1 MAGTGKKKGA
11 TQKPSAEGTAKKS
24 TAEKKDK
31 KESGAKKS
39 TGKTDAGKKSDKKD
53 AEKNKPKK
61 ADKGTPKKSENKK
74 APKKDAPKSTPKKS
88 ADKSEPKK
96 DAPKSGAEKNIVK
109 NTAESS
115 PFGPILGM
123 PMPPMDRPEP
133 PEHRPEPPMDRPE
146 RPEGPRP
153 PMHKKRMLAFALA
166 VLAVL
171 LCLWIGSLLLD
182 GQGESWDVQQTPYQT
197 PAPTAVQT
205 AAHMQGDSLLTVRF
219 LDVGQ
224 ADSALLCCD
233 GHFMLIDG
241 GNRGDSNVVYTVLEK
256 AGAQHLDIMV
266 GTHAHEDHIGG
277 LPGAFEYA
285 DADLTLCPVSGYTSR
300 VFEVFVANAKKKGGG
315 ITVPNVGDTYM
326 LGRAKVTILG
336 VNGGAETNDT
346 SIVLKVQLG
355 EISFLFTGDAEHEA
369 EEAMLQAGVDLSAT
383 VLKVGHHGSDTS
395 TSYAFLRA
403 VMPKYAVI
411 SVGEGNDY
419 GHPTEEALSKL
430 RDAKAELYRTDKQG
444 DIVFT
449 TDGREIWVTTD
460 KTAAKKSLWTTGDKK
475 KVEPTAAPE
484 IAVWYSGTGNKY
496 HVRAD
501 CSGMQNPEK
510 LTLTEAENR
519 GLILC
524 LRCGGDGV
532 KEKRMP

>member
-11 TQKPSAEGTAKKS
+11 APKPSAEGTAKKD
-24 TAEKKDK
+24 TAEKKNK

-39 TGKTDAGKKSDKKD
+39 TGKKDTGKKSDKKD

-61 ADKGTPKKSENKK
+61 ADKGTPKKS
-74 APKKDAPKSTPKKS
+74 ADRSTPKKS
-88 ADKSEPKK
+88 EKKKAPKK

-133 PEHRPEPPMDRPE
+133 PKDRPEPPEHRPEPSVDRPE

-166 VLAVL
+166 ALAVL

-182 GQGESWDVQQTPYQT
+182 GQGESWDVQQTSYQT

-205 AAHMQGDSLLTVRF
+205 AAHAQGDSLLTVRF

-224 ADSALLCCD
+224 ADSALLSCD
-233 GHFMLIDG
+233 GRFMLIDG

-285 DADLTLCPVSGYTSR
+285 DADLTLCPVTGYPSR
-300 VFEVFVANAKKKGGG
+300 VFEVFAANAKKKGGG
-315 ITVPNVGDTYM
+315 ITVPHVGDTYM
-326 LGRAKVTILG
+326 LGSAQVTILG

-369 EEAMLQAGVDLSAT
+369 EEAMLQAGADLSAT

-395 TSYAFLRA
+395 TSYPFLRA

-430 RDAKAELYRTDKQG
+430 RDVKAELYRTDKQG

-460 KTAAKKSLWTTGDKK
+460 KKATQKSLWTTGDKK

-484 IAVWYSGTGNKY
+484 IAVWYSGAGNKY

>member
-1 MAGTGKKKGA
+1 MAGTEKKKGA
-11 TQKPSAEGTAKKS
+11 TQKPSAEGTAKKD
-24 TAEKKDK
+24 TAEKKNK
-31 KESGAKKS
+31 KGSGAQKS
-39 TGKTDAGKKSDKKD
+39 TGKKDTEKKSDKKD
-53 AEKNKPKK
+53 AGKSKPKK
-61 ADKGTPKKSENKK
+61 AEDKGTPKKS
-74 APKKDAPKSTPKKS
+74 ADRSVPKKDAPKS
-88 ADKSEPKK
+88 APKK
-96 DAPKSGAEKNIVK
+96 DASKSGAEKNLAK
-109 NTAESS
+109 NTAERS
-115 PFGPILGM
+115 PFGPMLGM
-123 PMPPMDRPEP
+123 PRPPIDRPEP
-133 PEHRPEPPMDRPE
+133 PKDRPEPPPDRPE
-146 RPEGPRP
+146 RFDGERPSRP

-171 LCLWIGSLLLD
+171 LCLWIGSQLLD
-182 GQGESWDVQQTPYQT
+182 GQGENWDVQQTPYQT

-205 AAHMQGDSLLTVRF
+205 AAHVQGDSLLTVRF

-224 ADSALLCCD
+224 ADSALLSCD

-256 AGAQHLDIMV
+256 EGARHLDIMV

-285 DADLTLCPVSGYTSR
+285 EADLTLCPVTGYGSR
-300 VFEVFVANAKKKGGG
+300 VFEVFAANAKKKGGG
-315 ITVPNVGDTYM
+315 ITVPKVGDTYM
-326 LGRAKVTILG
+326 LGSAEVTILG
-336 VNGGAETNDT
+336 VNGGEETNDT

-355 EISFLFTGDAEHEA
+355 DVSFLFTGDAEHEA
-369 EEAMLQAGVDLSAT
+369 EEAMLYAGVDLSAT

-395 TSYAFLRA
+395 TSYPFLRA

-430 RDAKAELYRTDKQG
+430 RDVKAELYRTDKQG

-449 TDGREIWVTTD
+449 TDGREIWITTD
-460 KTAAKKSLWTTGDKK
+460 KKATKKSLWTTGDKK
-475 KVEPTAAPE
+475 KVEPTGTPE
-484 IAVWYSGTGNKY
+484 VAVWYSGTGNKY

-519 GLILC
+519 GMVLC

-532 KEKRMP
+532 KEKHMP